1 MLNRRD
7 MCKLGGAAIAVAVL
21 GAGGCTTVADQ
32 VWDGEVFGASGSIK
46 LQGVSTV
53 QARDLFHEAQTEI
66 ARLDSIFSLHN
77 PASEISRLNQD
88 GGLEQASPEMIVH
101 HAVDLK
107 NILG

>member
-46 LQGVSTV
+46 LQGVPT
-53 QARDLFHEAQTEI
+53 
-66 ARLDSIFSLHN
+66 
-77 PASEISRLNQD
+77 
-88 GGLEQASPEMIVH
+88 VH
-101 HAVDLK
+101 HNDPLLFAYLKPDRVRFGSRAV
-107 NILG
+107 NFGY